1 MRAPIRVLCTLAAFL
16 ATFFF
21 LNRFL
26 GCPTNILTL
35 LGLAGISFVAGG
47 LVSDFVSGKE
57 GNRAGLMAITAIS
70 AVLVAGSL
78 IVGKPWDVGIRLIES
93 KPKPAYFQMD
103 AALYLLATEDNGPI
117 ENVSISFKA
126 PTVDN
131 KVPPSAKEGRSPY
144 SVYYVLYYLDDN
156 GNLLPQAET
165 WDGGKTWT
173 VYKFYGQRSQIP
185 KILDHGIF
193 LDEDGVNFS
202 CVVDRLY
209 PREVWWEVDFVAT
222 LEDVADKLTLKIYKD
237 PENRSSGGIARYLQ
251 LGPKKGKDVDFDKKI
266 WVKLFSRLSKPVDNK
281 LVRVEAFHREYGP
294 TNGTALWLYPLT
306 S

>member
-26 GCPTNILTL
+26 GWPTNILTL
-35 LGLAGISFVAGG
+35 LGLVGISFVAGG
-47 LVSDFVSGKE
+47 LVSDFVSRE
-57 GNRAGLMAITAIS
+57 GNRAGLMAITALS
-70 AVLVAGSL
+70 TVLVIGSL
-78 IVGKPWDVGIRLIES
+78 TVGKPWNVGVQLIKLE
-93 KPKPAYFQMD
+93 PKPAYFQMD

-131 KVPPSAKEGRSPY
+131 KIPPPAKEGRSPY
-144 SVYYVLYYLDDN
+144 SGYYVLYYLDDN
-156 GNLLPQAET
+156 GNLLPEAET
-165 WDGGKTWT
+165 WDGGETWT
-173 VYKFYGQRSQIP
+173 VYRFYGRNDVP

-209 PREVWWEVDFVAT
+209 PREVWWGVYFIGT
-222 LEDVADKLTLKIYKD
+222 LESVADKLTLKIYGD

-281 LVRVEAFHREYGP
+281 LLRVEAFHREYGP